1 MPDDSTQCWLFPGL
15 FLRQV
20 VATFD
25 QERGSSD
32 GGAILLKAADERLGL
47 TRALVNCLSDVRD
60 PDRVTHDLRELL
72 QQRVFGIACGYPDGN
87 DSDRLAEDPVHKM
100 LLDRDPVEG
109 EGLASQPTIS
119 RFENS
124 ASAKNLFRMGEEL
137 ARGVVKRHRKRLR
150 GRARRITIDLDS
162 TADLAHGDQQLALF
176 NGHYEN
182 TCYLPLL
189 GFVSFDDEPDQ
200 YLCTALLRPGNS
212 PDKRGAVG
220 VLKRVIALLR
230 AGFAKATI
238 RGRLDAGFASPEI
251 FDYLDAEGVE
261 YAVAM
266 PKNSVL
272 ERRAKRSL
280 TCRHHS
286 PSLIHGGRS
295 PPASA
300 LSSRSNPTLH
310 LSLGRPHHSIR
321 VGAVRHAPQE
331 RRLQRLTSRFDRA
344 LGCYSSNDRC
354 KYTPELNP
362 ACPMNNAG

>member
-162 TADLAHGDQQLALF
+162 TADLARRPSSGD
-176 NGHYEN
+176 
-182 TCYLPLL
+182 
-189 GFVSFDDEPDQ
+189 D
-200 YLCTALLRPGNS
+200 S
-212 PDKRGAVG
+212 PASTRSST
-220 VLKRVIALLR
+220 VLV
-230 AGFAKATI
+230 
-238 RGRLDAGFASPEI
+238 
-251 FDYLDAEGVE
+251 
-261 YAVAM
+261 
-266 PKNSVL
+266 
-272 ERRAKRSL
+272 KRSPSS
-280 TCRHHS
+280 TSWPNCSTSSCAASTSANATTTS
-286 PSLIHGGRS
+286 PMTR
-295 PPASA
+295 
-300 LSSRSNPTLH
+300 
-310 LSLGRPHHSIR
+310 
-321 VGAVRHAPQE
+321 
-331 RRLQRLTSRFDRA
+331 
-344 LGCYSSNDRC
+344 
-354 KYTPELNP
+354 
-362 ACPMNNAG
+362 